1 VKKFI
6 SYGKNKSVNI
16 ISTSDFEQIH
26 PQESSVDKI
35 EEPISLYQKIK
46 KDTDIS
52 KIKLGYICNW
62 NQQCGIS
69 TYSKFIFDELKNN
82 INEYKIFSEVPFQEV
97 DYDENISYCWK
108 RGENLKNLVSEIK
121 EYNPN
126 FLLLQH
132 EWGIFPKA
140 GYFMSFITEIKKL
153 HIPIIVVL
161 HSVYDHLDKIIPLS
175 ILDNVI
181 VHSNA
186 AKDLLR
192 KIKFKGNIFV
202 VPHGCPPVKKYD
214 EVWNIFQTPYLLFG
228 FGFGFKY
235 KGVEVAIEAIKY
247 LKETDEKFKNILY
260 IYVCSESDTNKGI
273 HEYYYNILHSKVE
286 EYGLE
291 DNVLLIRGFLEDSML
306 DIYLKTVKMVVFPY
320 ISDKNNSVFGSSGAI
335 KIAMSYNIPVIAS
348 KSNLFDDID
357 GYAIRIS
364 NYKELASEI
373 DKLFRSE
380 DYRKEAI
387 QNAHNFINDNTWEK
401 SAERYF
407 NAIVSVLNG

>member
-1 VKKFI
+1 MKKYI
-6 SYGKNKSVNI
+6 SYGKSRSVNV
-16 ISTSDFEQIH
+16 ISTEDFESIGSD
-26 PQESSVDKI
+26 ESVVKTDV
-35 EEPISLYQKIK
+35 PVNLYQLVK

-52 KIKLGYICNW
+52 KIRLGYICNW

-69 TYSKFIFDELKNN
+69 TYSKFIFDELKAN
-82 INEYKIFSEVPFQEV
+82 ISEYKIFSEVPFQEEEL
-97 DYDENISYCWK
+97 DDNISYCWK
-108 RGENLKNLVSEIK
+108 RGDNLKNLVSEIK

-140 GYFMSFITEIKKL
+140 GHFMSFITEIKKL

-181 VHSNA
+181 VHSIA
-186 AKDLLR
+186 AKDLLKR
-192 KIKFKGNIFV
+192 IKFKGNVFV
-202 VPHGCPPVKKYD
+202 IPHGCPPVKKYD

-235 KGVEVAIEAIKY
+235 KGIEVAIEAIKY
-247 LKETDEKFKNILY
+247 LKDTDEKFKNILY

-273 HEYYYNILHSKVE
+273 HEYYYNILSSKVE

-291 DNVLLIRGFLEDSML
+291 DNILLIRGFLEESML
-306 DIYLKTVKMVVFPY
+306 DIYLKTVKMVIFPY

-348 KSNLFDDID
+348 SSNLFDDVD
-357 GYAIRIS
+357 GYVIRID

-373 DKLFRSE
+373 DKLFSSE
-380 DYRKEAI
+380 EYRVKTIE
-387 QNAHNFINDNTWEK
+387 NAHKFIDDNTWEK
-401 SAERYF
+401 SANKYLD
-407 NAIVSVLNG
+407 AIINTISS